1 MNQGFHFVRLHASGL
16 IFGESRFLLLS
27 NEISTFLIFRLIRA
41 PCLSGCMLWV
51 RFSESR
57 VFCIGL
63 MKYQQFWFFDGFVRC
78 IGRPFDQHFWAVL
91 NHKQNENVEIAQG
104 FSYFLNTRS
113 NHSEWM
119 LLPIGHSWAFRN
131 HRQIENFQNYTRFFI
146 FFLNRIE
153 WILRTWEN
161 FQALWKHD
169 KLKNVNISLDQWKKN
184 ILKKVAHDQPAAQL
198 ARLLWEARAERRRT
212 AGRAVTGGVWM
223 AGLDALLRIYFF
235 ICAQMRLNAPNL
247 P

>member
-1 MNQGFHFVRLHASGL
+1 MQGPYWNFLLTFIYNDQLNFHFGRPHLDSGARKVVKPMVLQQFWRDLHLASACKPKIVRVHTLGG
-16 IFGESRFLLLS
+16 IVFLLWS
-27 NEISTFLIFRLIRA
+27 NEISTFLICRLIRA

-78 IGRPFDQHFWAVL
+78 IGRPFDQHFWALL
-91 NHKQNENVEIAQG
+91 NHKQIENVEIAQG

-146 FFLNRIE
+146 FVLNRIE

-161 FQALWKHD
+161 FQALWKHRQIE
-169 KLKNVNISLDQWKKN
+169 KCQYFIRPMQKK
-184 ILKKVAHDQPAAQL
+184 PF
-198 ARLLWEARAERRRT
+198 
-212 AGRAVTGGVWM
+212 
-223 AGLDALLRIYFF
+223 LRK
-235 ICAQMRLNAPNL
+235 
-247 P
+247 